1 MRKKSRIVKENKMYR
16 ALRRFVHKLTGKN
29 AVIFFIVIFLICVVS
44 ICIGIYSHF
53 FYRYAETDP
62 LMLGIHIGSQ
72 KTAQEYAELKANF
85 SKIFTNQLNVF
96 KDSDEIKVDKIE
108 NGKALVYKGYSI
120 KNEDENYYQVNID
133 LPIININN
141 SKIKQINKE
150 IKEEYYDKA
159 NNIMRTAKTH
169 TVYKVS
175 YVSYLN
181 EGVLSIVIRE
191 TTKTGNK
198 AETVVVRTFNYSIPD
213 NKELSLNDLI
223 KLKKTDKETV
233 QKTIDKTIE
242 DAYNNALAIEQEF
255 GSTYKRDL
263 KNEIYK
269 VDNAISY
276 FLTDQ
281 GYVYIIY
288 AYGEYADTNEI
299 DIVIF

>member
-1 MRKKSRIVKENKMYR
+1 MFR

-44 ICIGIYSHF
+44 ICLGIYSQY
-53 FYRYAETDP
+53 FYKYSATDP
-62 LMLGIHIGSQ
+62 LMLGIHIGSK

-85 SKIFTNQLNVF
+85 SKLFTNQLHVY
-96 KDSDEIKVDKIE
+96 KDSDDVDVSKIE
-108 NGKALVYKGYSI
+108 NGKSLVYKGYSI
-120 KNEDENYYQVNID
+120 ENEDENYYQVNID
-133 LPIININN
+133 LPIININTN
-141 SKIKQINKE
+141 KVKQINKE
-150 IKEEYYDKA
+150 IKEDYYDKA
-159 NNIMRTAKTH
+159 NNIMRTAKSY

-175 YVSYLN
+175 YVSYIN
-181 EGVLSIVIRE
+181 EGVLSVVIRE
-191 TTKTGNK
+191 TYKSGNT
-198 AETVVVRTFNYSIPD
+198 AETVIVKTYNYSIPD
-213 NKELSLNDLI
+213 DKELSLNDLI

-233 QKTIDKTIE
+233 QKTIDETIE
-242 DAYNNALAIEQEF
+242 IEYNNALAIEEEF

-276 FLTDQ
+276 FLTDD

>member
-1 MRKKSRIVKENKMYR
+1 MFR

-29 AVIFFIVIFLICVVS
+29 AVIFFIVLFLICVVS
-44 ICIGIYSHF
+44 ICLGIYSHF

-62 LMLGIHIGSQ
+62 LMLGIHIGSK

-85 SKIFTNQLNVF
+85 SKIFTNQLHSF
-96 KDSDEIKVDKIE
+96 EDSDQIDVDKIE
-108 NGKALVYKGYSI
+108 NGKSLVYKGYSI
-120 KNEDENYYQVNID
+120 ENEDENYYQVNID

-141 SKIKQINKE
+141 NKIKQINKE
-150 IKEEYYDKA
+150 IKEDYYDKA
-159 NNIMRTAKTH
+159 NNIMRTAKSY

-175 YVSYLN
+175 YAAYIN

-191 TTKTGNK
+191 TYKAGNK
-198 AETVVVRTFNYSIPD
+198 AETVVVRTINYSIPD
-213 NKELSLNDLI
+213 ERELSLNDLI

-233 QKTIDKTIE
+233 QKNIDDTIE
-242 DAYNNALAIEQEF
+242 IEYNNALAIEKEF

-263 KNEIYK
+263 NNEIYK

-276 FLTDQ
+276 FLTND

>member
-1 MRKKSRIVKENKMYR
+1 MFR

-44 ICIGIYSHF
+44 ICLGIYSQY
-53 FYRYAETDP
+53 FYKYSATDP
-62 LMLGIHIGSQ
+62 LMLGIHIGNK

-85 SKIFTNQLNVF
+85 SKLFTNQLHVY
-96 KDSDEIKVDKIE
+96 KDSDNVDVSKIE
-108 NGKALVYKGYSI
+108 NGKSLVYKGYSI
-120 KNEDENYYQVNID
+120 ENEDENYYQVNID
-133 LPIININN
+133 LPIININTN
-141 SKIKQINKE
+141 KVKQINKE
-150 IKEEYYDKA
+150 IKEDYYDKA
-159 NNIMRTAKTH
+159 NNIMRTAKSY

-175 YVSYLN
+175 YVSYIN
-181 EGVLSIVIRE
+181 EGVLSVVIRE
-191 TTKTGNK
+191 TYKSGNT
-198 AETVVVRTFNYSIPD
+198 AETVIVRTYNYSIPD
-213 NKELSLNDLI
+213 DKELSLNDLI

-233 QKTIDKTIE
+233 QKTIDETIE
-242 DAYNNALAIEQEF
+242 IEYNNALAIEEEF

-276 FLTDQ
+276 FLTDD

-288 AYGEYADTNEI
+288 AYGEYADTNEM

>member
-1 MRKKSRIVKENKMYR
+1 MFR

-44 ICIGIYSHF
+44 ICLGIYSQY
-53 FYRYAETDP
+53 FYKYSATDP
-62 LMLGIHIGSQ
+62 LMLGIHIGSK

-85 SKIFTNQLNVF
+85 SKLFTNQLHVY
-96 KDSDEIKVDKIE
+96 KDSDDVDVSKIE
-108 NGKALVYKGYSI
+108 NGKSLVYKGYSI
-120 KNEDENYYQVNID
+120 ENEDENYYQVNID
-133 LPIININN
+133 LPIININTN
-141 SKIKQINKE
+141 KVKQINKE
-150 IKEEYYDKA
+150 IKEDYYDKA
-159 NNIMRTAKTH
+159 NNIMRTAKSY

-175 YVSYLN
+175 YVSYIN
-181 EGVLSIVIRE
+181 EGVLSVVIRE
-191 TTKTGNK
+191 TYKSGNT
-198 AETVVVRTFNYSIPD
+198 AETVIVKTYNYSIPD
-213 NKELSLNDLI
+213 DKELSLNDLI

-233 QKTIDKTIE
+233 QKTIDETIE
-242 DAYNNALAIEQEF
+242 IEYNNALAIEEEF

-276 FLTDQ
+276 FLTDD

-288 AYGEYADTNEI
+288 AYGEYADTNEM

>member
-1 MRKKSRIVKENKMYR
+1 MFR

-44 ICIGIYSHF
+44 ICLGIYSHF

-62 LMLGIHIGSQ
+62 LMLGIHIGGK

-85 SKIFTNQLNVF
+85 SKIFTNQLHSF
-96 KDSDEIKVDKIE
+96 EDSDKVDVDKIE
-108 NGKALVYKGYSI
+108 NGKALVYNGYSI
-120 KNEDENYYQVNID
+120 ENEDENYYQVNID

-141 SKIKQINKE
+141 NKIKQINKE
-150 IKEEYYDKA
+150 IKEDYYDKA
-159 NNIMRTAKTH
+159 NNIMRTAKSY

-175 YVSYLN
+175 YVAYIN
-181 EGVLSIVIRE
+181 EGVLSVVIRE
-191 TTKTGNK
+191 TYKTGNK
-198 AETVVVRTFNYSIPD
+198 AETVVVKTINYSIPD

-223 KLKKTDKETV
+223 KLKKTDKATV
-233 QKTIDKTIE
+233 QKNIDDTIE
-242 DAYNNALAIEQEF
+242 IEYNNALAIEKEF

-263 KNEIYK
+263 NNEIYK

-276 FLTDQ
+276 FLTDD